1 MPVAWQQISTFGSYA
16 LSDFLRVVLLESRL
30 VKPFMLFV
38 VSRAASTPTQQEE
51 DCRAA
56 SIVSTNGTTLPISR
70 KSRVGGYL
78 LVIVDIASQLMD
90 RVLANIDTICKASPS
105 LYLF

>member
-1 MPVAWQQISTFGSYA
+1 
-16 LSDFLRVVLLESRL
+16 
-30 VKPFMLFV
+30 MLIF

-51 DCRAA
+51 DSRAA
-56 SIVSTNGTTLPISR
+56 SIVSTKGTTLPISR

-78 LVIVDIASQLMD
+78 LVIVDIAPRVID
-90 RVLANIDTICKASPS
+90 RVFADTDTIYEIQPI

>member
-1 MPVAWQQISTFGSYA
+1 LEIYA
-16 LSDFLRVVLLESRL
+16 LSGFLSVVLLESRFI
-30 VKPFMLFV
+30 KPFMLFF
-38 VSRAASTPTQQEE
+38 VSSAASTPTQQDE
-51 DCRAA
+51 DSRAA

-70 KSRVGGYL
+70 KSRVGGYF

-90 RVLANIDTICKASPS
+90 RVLANIDTICKTLPS